1 MSEVLVR
8 IGEAAASNTPG
19 DVLTCIGL
27 GSCIALT
34 VADRSRGVA
43 ALAHV
48 MLPASARSGVSHPQP
63 HRYADLAV
71 PLLVDLALAH
81 GGRPAHLDAVLVGGA
96 AMFDLGGAGNDVG
109 ARNEA
114 AVREH
119 LDRLRVPVCAAA
131 TGGGKGRSVRVHVG
145 AEIAIAV
152 REAGGRD
159 TPLLGIAA
167 GVAA

>member
-1 MSEVLVR
+1 VGELLVR
-8 IGEAAASNTPG
+8 MGEAAASSTPG
-19 DVLTCIGL
+19 DVLACIGL

-34 VADRSRGVA
+34 VVDRHRGVA

-48 MLPASARSGVSHPQP
+48 MLPASARSEPAQP

-71 PLLVDLALAH
+71 PLIVELAVAH
-81 GGRPAHLDAVLVGGA
+81 GARRPCLDAVLVGGA

-119 LDRLRVPVCAAA
+119 LDRLRVPVRAAA
-131 TGGGKGRSVRVHVG
+131 TGGGKGRTVRVHVG
-145 AEIAIAV
+145 ADIGIAV
-152 REAGGRD
+152 REAGGQD
-159 TPLLGIAA
+159 EPLLGIALEVGA
-167 GVAA
+167 

>member
-1 MSEVLVR
+1 VSEVLVR

-19 DVLTCIGL
+19 DVLACIGL

-34 VADRSRGVA
+34 VIDRNRGVA
-43 ALAHV
+43 SLAHV
-48 MLPASARSGVSHPQP
+48 MLPSSARPDPAQP

-71 PLLVDLALAH
+71 PMAVDLALAH
-81 GGRPAHLDAVLVGGA
+81 GGRRTCLEAVLAGGA

-119 LDRLRVPVCAAA
+119 LGRLRVPVRAAA
-131 TGGGKGRSVRVHVG
+131 TGGRKGRTVRVHVG
-145 AEIAIAV
+145 VEIGITV
-152 REAGGRD
+152 REAGGRNES
-159 TPLLGIAA
+159 LVGR
-167 GVAA
+167 VAAEVGA